1 MNEPTLS
8 NIACTF
14 SSLLSKN
21 KNYCFVFSAMEAETL
36 QNGVARIPSGA
47 VLVLL
52 SKNKILMSYVFSATE
67 AETLRNGVAR
77 FPLEQY

>member
-1 MNEPTLS
+1 MNQHQATLLV
-8 NIACTF
+8 
-14 SSLLSKN
+14 LLVAYLARIKILMF
-21 KNYCFVFSAMEAETL
+21 YVFSATEAETL
-36 QNGVARIPSGA
+36 QNGVARIPSGV

-77 FPLEQY
+77 FPLEQ